1 MQGGEWRELE
11 AASLVCNSRS
21 NKNLYCLEWRS
32 RSRSRRSWVY
42 CATIRKEGGE
52 GRGSCC
58 CRYIPP
64 PSYCICS
71 GRSEF
76 SSSSS
81 SSHPVPVVLYCTASS
96 LLQLWL
102 QEKHY
107 IVQLGGILGR
117 YAVFIH
123 GKNVVV
129 KRFLSFDENAMS
141 IFVSQERSNSLSPS
155 R

>member
-1 MQGGEWRELE
+1 MYATAAATRIYTVWNGGVGVEVGGVGSIVPQSEKREG
-11 AASLVCNSRS
+11 R
-21 NKNLYCLEWRS
+21 
-32 RSRSRRSWVY
+32 
-42 CATIRKEGGE
+42 
-52 GRGSCC
+52 RGSCC

-141 IFVSQERSNSLSPS
+141 IFVSQERSNSLSLS

>member
-1 MQGGEWRELE
+1 MTDWGSAAREKRKGKKIAKRTFLYGNWCKEGRGELE

-32 RSRSRRSWVY
+32 RRSWVY
-42 CATIRKEGGE
+42 CATIRKEE
-52 GRGSCC
+52 GRGGSCC

-64 PSYCICS
+64 PSYCTCR

-81 SSHPVPVVLYCTASS
+81 SHPVPMVLYCTASS
-96 LLQLWL
+96 LLQLWQ

-129 KRFLSFDENAMS
+129 
-141 IFVSQERSNSLSPS
+141 FVS
-155 R
+155 